1 MLVCL
6 ITASGF
12 GSRFQSNTP
21 KQYHKIQDEF
31 ILQKTI
37 NTFSTEVDKLIVII
51 RNEDEKFFNKHFA
64 GVEYTFGGNTRQVSV
79 LNGLLTAK
87 QYNPNHVLIADGV
100 RPFVSKDLIKQVINN
115 LNKGEKAV
123 VPCVKIYDTVKK
135 VQDGYIL
142 GTLNRDELM
151 VAQTP
156 QGFDFNLIL
165 ELHQK
170 YHDYLVTDDSS
181 LAEMDGIKVK
191 FIEGRKSNIK
201 ITTMDDLNTYKI

>member
-37 NTFSTEVDKLIVII
+37 NTFATEVDKLMVII

-64 GVEYTFGGNTRQVSV
+64 GVEYTFGGSTRQASV
-79 LNGLLTAK
+79 LNGLLGAK
-87 QYNPNHVLIADGV
+87 QYNPKHVLIADGV

-123 VPCVKIYDTVKK
+123 VPCLKIYDTVKK

-165 ELHQK
+165 QLHQK
-170 YHDYLVTDDSS
+170 YHDYLFTDDSS

-191 FIEGRKSNIK
+191 FIEGEKSNTK